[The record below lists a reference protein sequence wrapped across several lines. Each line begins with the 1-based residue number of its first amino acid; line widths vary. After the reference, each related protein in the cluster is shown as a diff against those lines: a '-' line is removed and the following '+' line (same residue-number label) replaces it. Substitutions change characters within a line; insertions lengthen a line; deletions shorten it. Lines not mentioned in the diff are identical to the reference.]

1 MLRRWASD
9 EKPASNPEKTV
20 KRTKMYER
28 YCELRDKNGLRD
40 ADIAGK
46 LGFAKSTLSDWKRG
60 KSRPNAENLYKI
72 ARLLNTT
79 LEYLFTGN
87 PIYFDELPHKE
98 TLDIMEEI
106 AMRPELAKLLRNA
119 EKLDENKLIVV
130 NEIVQ
135 EFCNTT
141 EDASQ

>member
-1 MLRRWASD
+1 
-9 EKPASNPEKTV
+9 
-20 KRTKMYER
+20 MYKR

-72 ARLLNTT
+72 ARLLHTT

-87 PIYFDELPHKE
+87 PLYFDELPNKE
-98 TLDIMEEI
+98 LLDILEEI
-106 AMRPELAKLLRNA
+106 AVRPALADLLRNA
-119 EKLDENKLIVV
+119 EKLDENKLVVV

-141 EDASQ
+141 EDESQ

>member
-1 MLRRWASD
+1 
-9 EKPASNPEKTV
+9 
-20 KRTKMYER
+20 MYER
-28 YCELRDKNGLRD
+28 YCELRDKKGLRD
-40 ADIAGK
+40 ADIAGE
-46 LGFAKSTLSDWKRG
+46 LGFAKSTLSDWKHG
-60 KSRPNAENLYKI
+60 KSRPNADNLYKI
-72 ARLLNTT
+72 ARLLDTT

-87 PIYFDELPHKE
+87 PLYFDELPHKE

-119 EKLDENKLIVV
+119 EKLDENKLVVV

-141 EDASQ
+141 EDESQ